1 MARSQYS
8 AHPCRWGNGG
18 HMARGYLAVAE
29 TVAAAVIAAAA
40 LENGDE
46 VHYAVGAAGLVVGTE
61 RRWREC
67 RSG

>member
-1 MARSQYS
+1 
-8 AHPCRWGNGG
+8 
-18 HMARGYLAVAE
+18 MARGYLAVAE
-29 TVAAAVIAAAA
+29 TVAAAAAAVIAAAA

-46 VHYAVGAAGLVVGTE
+46 VHYAVGAAGLVVGTG

>member
-1 MARSQYS
+1 
-8 AHPCRWGNGG
+8 
-18 HMARGYLAVAE
+18 MARGYLAVAE
-29 TVAAAVIAAAA
+29 TVVAAAAVIAAAA

-46 VHYAVGAAGLVVGTE
+46 VHYAVGAAGLVVGTG